1 MKKESR
7 PTAFQVATE
16 KGDGTPYSQLSTKW
30 TIFDVAKNFIIFR
43 RVLDCPDEKTVDWL
57 IVWVTYKGDIK
68 ITAFELG
75 IEINALYKRIERLDK
90 IYKERRKLLAG

>member
-1 MKKESR
+1 
-7 PTAFQVATE
+7 
-16 KGDGTPYSQLSTKW
+16 
-30 TIFDVAKNFIIFR
+30 VAKNFIIFR

-68 ITAFELG
+68 ITALELG

-90 IYKERRKLLAG
+90 IYKQKRELLAG